1 MTDQN
6 WVEVTENQFYAMIG
20 PLTETTHGATHHG
33 AARLMI
39 WEIKKYFPNHGYVPT
54 AQAITDYNTRYPYK
68 KTYIV
73 KSWLIDQFIIFEDPP
88 KKPAPV
94 KIREEISWDSEEE
107 EEEF

>member
-1 MTDQN
+1 MTDQD
-6 WVEVTENQFYAMIG
+6 WVEVTKNQFYAMIG
-20 PLTETTHGATHHG
+20 PLTETAHAATLYAGAP
-33 AARLMI
+33 LMI

-88 KKPAPV
+88 KKAAPV
-94 KIREEISWDSEEE
+94 KTFEEW
-107 EEEF
+107 EEFSEDE